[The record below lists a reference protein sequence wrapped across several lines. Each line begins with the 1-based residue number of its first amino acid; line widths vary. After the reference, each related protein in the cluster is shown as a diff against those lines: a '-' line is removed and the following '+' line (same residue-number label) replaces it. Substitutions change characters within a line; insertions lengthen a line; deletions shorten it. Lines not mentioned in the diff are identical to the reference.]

1 MSRATTGAAPRETN
15 MKRRLAIE
23 ALAIVAAM
31 TALWAIIYGPWET
44 APGLVVEEAL
54 LYLIL
59 VAGIIGGILTG
70 SADPGR
76 GSVLAGLIMLALVPW
91 LLVRIAL
98 RIRERMKTT

>member
-1 MSRATTGAAPRETN
+1 MSRAAPGRAQREAN
-15 MKRRLAIE
+15 MKKRLAVE

-31 TALWAIIYGPWET
+31 STAWALIYAPWEK
-44 APGLVVEEAL
+44 APSLAVEEAL

-59 VAGIIGGILTG
+59 VAGFIGGILTG

-76 GSVLAGLIMLALVPW
+76 GSVLAGLIVLALVPW

-98 RIRERMKTT
+98 RIRKRST

>member
-1 MSRATTGAAPRETN
+1 
-15 MKRRLAIE
+15 MKKRLAIE
-23 ALAIVAAM
+23 AIAIVAAM

-59 VAGIIGGILTG
+59 VAGFIGGVLTG

-76 GSVLAGLIMLALVPW
+76 GSVLTGLIVLALVPW
-91 LLVRIAL
+91 LLVRIVL
-98 RIRERMKTT
+98 RIRERMRAT

>member
-1 MSRATTGAAPRETN
+1 MSRAAPGRAPRETN
-15 MKRRLAIE
+15 MKKRLAIE

-31 TALWAIIYGPWET
+31 AALWALIYAPWET
-44 APGLVVEEAL
+44 APPPAVEEAL

-59 VAGIIGGILTG
+59 LAGFIGGVITG

-76 GSVLAGLIMLALVPW
+76 GSVLAGLIVLALVPW

-98 RIRERMKTT
+98 RIRKRST